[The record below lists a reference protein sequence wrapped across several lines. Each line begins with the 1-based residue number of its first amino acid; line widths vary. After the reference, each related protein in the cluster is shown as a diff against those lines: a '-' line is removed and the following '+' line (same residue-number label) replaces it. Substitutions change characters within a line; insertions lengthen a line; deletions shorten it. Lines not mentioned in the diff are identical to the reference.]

1 MKRTSTST
9 LLMKNFFNYTSTPVP
24 VVFEEVCTPSQLLD
38 NNHKNIPTNDEGA
51 SFLEQY
57 PHLKHSTYNH
67 LDDSCAYQH
76 YSINASECMDN
87 TQSILNIPGIDLSRE
102 NGLDQIT
109 PLNVDD
115 MEDLYQKID
124 FIDDTNNDS
133 MQNTSTNSTQPPT
146 LVHITDVEL

>member
-1 MKRTSTST
+1 
-9 LLMKNFFNYTSTPVP
+9 
-24 VVFEEVCTPSQLLD
+24 
-38 NNHKNIPTNDEGA
+38 
-51 SFLEQY
+51 
-57 PHLKHSTYNH
+57 
-67 LDDSCAYQH
+67 
-76 YSINASECMDN
+76 MDN

-115 MEDLYQKID
+115 TEDLYQKID